1 MEKYVEI
8 FNSYHEKDYFDNV
21 NNIEIVKKNLTDL
34 INILIFADK
43 ENDEKIFDSFIRFQ
57 FINDLTYLS
66 IYINSKEILLQI
78 IKSFSM
84 LILSIKNQKFL
95 IYLFNKNFLNKI
107 IDIKSYIFNIDFD
120 YDFLSYYTNFLKSLS
135 LKLDE
140 NNISYFYH
148 EKSNT
153 FKLLEN
159 ALNLY
164 NYNDNMI
171 INVIRNIFLT
181 IGKHHFKNY
190 ENEYLITL
198 PNIEYFALIACH
210 LREKYIRLMKEYL
223 NEDKNEKRND
233 KIKDFSDEIISD
245 IMYFNDIIEL
255 YKDNNTI
262 NNIILNCLFYYFIMP
277 ILLKDINHEVN
288 IFVLTGL
295 LYFINNDKFSEIF
308 FNIFFNDKI
317 SDSLIKFINNTPD
330 FTKNYSFEY
339 NENNVDN
346 NNLGLDSEKEN
357 VKILNFVDYINN
369 HFNKKFIKALIKNNN
384 IIGNDFIY
392 FDEVKEIN
400 KLIDQSEKFS
410 DSENFYI
417 QFLLEKFFNKN
428 QYEEIRDYHYNL
440 SISTG
445 ECVGIYEEKKDKEN
459 ITKQSFLYKYNE
471 YKNDLNNNSIENFK
485 ENLIIKKLNVI
496 FEKTNISNKNI
507 NQIIVKNFFI
517 NSIVT
522 NKYFQFYVNN
532 LPRNII
538 MFLINILF
546 YDNNLDFKKEAN
558 IIAYNSLTYIYKY
571 NKDLI
576 YPQEMNLIK
585 KLYLLYISGIIN
597 IFLIENEI
605 KNNCFEILESV
616 WNDFNSLN
624 IKNMIIKQMQRSN
637 LLVSLEDSI
646 NDPIS
651 NEKNFKFYLYSYLQL
666 NKFFINSDDKNENQI
681 NFPILYDKYYSYNI
695 NDEINLNNL
704 ENNDKT
710 LYFKC
715 SIDDKENCFVVV
727 YNNLIIFGEE
737 LKNKKNVIK
746 INRKFKLK
754 KIDFEITYNEFS
766 EELKKYFIFTFSKK
780 DYKINVDNNNF
791 AIELYGKLLILKENC
806 IKDESFYFREHFEN
820 LLIIFSNN
828 K

>member
-8 FNSYHEKDYFDNV
+8 FNSYHEKNYFDDI
-21 NNIEIVKKNLTDL
+21 NNIEKVKKNLIDL
-34 INILIFADK
+34 INILILADK
-43 ENDEKIFDSFIRFQ
+43 ENDEKIFDSFIKFKY
-57 FINDLTYLS
+57 INDLTYLS
-66 IYINSKEILLQI
+66 IYVNSKEILLQI

-84 LILSIKNQKFL
+84 LILSVKNQKFL
-95 IYLFNKNFLNKI
+95 IYLFNNNFLNKI

-140 NNISYFYH
+140 KNISYFYH

-181 IGKHHFKNY
+181 IGKHHFKKY
-190 ENEYLITL
+190 ENEYLISL

-210 LREKYIRLMKEYL
+210 LREKYIRLMKDYL
-223 NEDKNEKRND
+223 NDDKNEKRND

-317 SDSLIKFINNTPD
+317 SYDLLKFINNTPD

-339 NENNVDN
+339 NENNIIDLFSDN
-346 NNLGLDSEKEN
+346 EN
-357 VKILNFVDYINN
+357 VKISNFVDYINN

-392 FDEVKEIN
+392 FNEVKEIN
-400 KLIDQSEKFS
+400 KLIDQSENFS
-410 DSENFYI
+410 DSEDFYI
-417 QFLLEKFFNKN
+417 QILMEKFFNKN
-428 QYEEIRDYHYNL
+428 QYEEIRDFHYNL
-440 SISTG
+440 SLSTG
-445 ECVGIYEEKKDKEN
+445 ECIGIYEEKKDKEN
-459 ITKQSFLYKYNE
+459 ITRQSFINKYNE
-471 YKNDLNNNSIENFK
+471 YKNKLNINSTENFK
-485 ENLIIKKLNVI
+485 ENLIIKKLNTI
-496 FEKTNISNKNI
+496 FEKTTIDNKNI

-522 NKYFQFYVNN
+522 NKYFQFYANN
-532 LPRNII
+532 LPKDTI

-576 YPQEMNLIK
+576 FPLEMNLIK

-597 IFLIENEI
+597 IFLIEDEI

-616 WNDFNSLN
+616 WNDFNALN
-624 IKNMIIKQMQRSN
+624 IKNMIIKHMQRSN
-637 LLVSLEDSI
+637 LLVCFEDSF
-646 NDPIS
+646 NEPIS

-704 ENNDKT
+704 ENNDKI

-715 SIDDKENCFVVV
+715 SIDDKENCFVVT
-727 YNNLIIFGEE
+727 YNNLIVFGEE
-737 LKNKKNVIK
+737 LKNKKNIIK
-746 INRKFKLK
+746 INHKFKLK
-754 KIDFEITYNEFS
+754 NIEFEITYNELS
-766 EELKKYFIFTFSKK
+766 NELKKYFVFTFYKK
-780 DYKINVDNNNF
+780 NYKINVENNNY

-806 IKDESFYFREHFEN
+806 IKDEIFYFREHFEN
-820 LLIIFSNN
+820 LLINFSNN